1 MPGIAGSTSG
11 TGSVTDEPLVPGVAV
26 STTTSVVEPENEDAP
41 GADACPVTCSSSPRL
56 AWAFTGTVASSSSAC
71 PTARLPTLQV
81 APLADGQTVN
91 LSAPRSGAAATWP
104 FTTTPVLA
112 ALVLHTQITKLAVVP
127 AWTSGAEDSDCTR
140 TQSCGVIWPAGG
152 DVGDVLG
159 DGDGLVGVLELALG
173 SGLALGE
180 EDGDVDDE
188 LSVGD
193 AVGVSLGDGLEL
205 SVGDGEGVSVG
216 DGDGVSVG
224 DGLELS
230 VGDAAVV
237 SVGDGDGV
245 SVGDAL
251 ELSLG
256 DVVGVSAGINAAV
269 STAVVPAGFPAVFT
283 AVSNAVFGSDE
294 QVVLGGEGG
303 AVTARAASDSPNAV
317 KPRMVNP
324 ATVPSATRLR
334 VCSLT
339 RATSF
344 PSGSSGSRYLPYIS
358 FAHTIRAGAEGS
370 SLRALDGQ
378 SSPNRRRVQMPTAAA
393 DRR

>member
-1 MPGIAGSTSG
+1 VPGIAGSTSG

-127 AWTSGAEDSDCTR
+127 AWTSDAEDSDWTR

-188 LSVGD
+188 LSVGG
-193 AVGVSLGDGLEL
+193 AVGVSVGDGLEL

-216 DGDGVSVG
+216 DG
-224 DGLELS
+224 LELS
-230 VGDAAVV
+230 VGDAVEV
-237 SVGDGDGV
+237 SVGE
-245 SVGDAL
+245 A
-251 ELSLG
+251 
-256 DVVGVSAGINAAV
+256 VGVSASDSAAV
-269 STAVVPAGFPAVFT
+269 STAVLPAVVPAVFA
-283 AVSNAVFGSDE
+283 AVSNAVVGSDE
-294 QVVLGGEGG
+294 QVALGGATG
-303 AVTARAASDSPNAV
+303 AADACAACDSPNAV

-324 ATVPSATRLR
+324 ATVPSAARLR
-334 VCSLT
+334 ITALT
-339 RATSF
+339 RATSL
-344 PSGSSGSRYLPYIS
+344 PSCSQAVGTCRTSRLLTLFVLVLKAP
-358 FAHTIRAGAEGS
+358 APER
-370 SLRALDGQ
+370 
-378 SSPNRRRVQMPTAAA
+378 
-393 DRR
+393 

>member
-11 TGSVTDEPLVPGVAV
+11 TGSVTDEPLVPDVAV

-41 GADACPVTCSSSPRL
+41 GADASPVTCSSSPRL

-127 AWTSGAEDSDCTR
+127 AWTSDAEDSDWTR

-193 AVGVSLGDGLEL
+193 AVGVSVGDGLEL
-205 SVGDGEGVSVG
+205 SVGDG
-216 DGDGVSVG
+216 DDVSVG

-230 VGDAAVV
+230 VGDAVEV
-237 SVGDGDGV
+237 SVGDCDGV
-245 SVGDAL
+245 PVGDAL

-256 DVVGVSAGINAAV
+256 DAVGVSASINAAV
-269 STAVVPAGFPAVFT
+269 STAVVPAVFRAVFT
-283 AVSNAVFGSDE
+283 DVSNAVFGSDE

-378 SSPNRRRVQMPTAAA
+378 SSPNRRRVQMPVAAA
-393 DRR
+393 YRR